1 MPIFIKENQELN
13 KHSYRLPK
21 NLKKHLEN
29 TLAKYG
35 QYKQEDGYKRL
46 NSLINP
52 SYNKRNNKKMGNE
65 REISYTDLKRI
76 DHDIRHMDHS
86 KKNVQY
92 ALNGGDEMARFA
104 RDTLNRERTRV
115 APILKQEKVKTRN
128 KNAVKPIIK
137 PMKPIKLDNGVA
149 RIHESAN
156 EMHKYWDYLSDEYS
170 VMQILDMFESKKN
183 PWLPLINPQMYKKA
197 LQEFTKYGQLI
208 HFPKQ
213 YIYQW
218 MGIIMK
224 NTAILHQTTELCGH
238 SQWFPINDFVDYYF
252 EGDYDKWDEYKE
264 SQGEDDDYY
273 VAWDFLE
280 ERGFDDWN
288 KLPDGS
294 DALSDFGM
302 EPLEQLI
309 AQYDENMSPEEVLV
323 LINKC
328 LDIAHCRGDLASMF
342 IQGGSSVLS
351 QISEEE
357 KKKKN
362 IFITEKQLKNLKKYL

>member
-1 MPIFIKENQELN
+1 MPIFIQENQELN
-13 KHSYRLPK
+13 KHSYKIPTKLQ
-21 NLKKHLEN
+21 KHLQD
-29 TLAKYG
+29 TLTKYG
-35 QYKQEDGYKRL
+35 EYKEADGYKRL
-46 NSLINP
+46 NSLVNP
-52 SYNKRNNKKMGNE
+52 NYNKRNNKKSGDE

-76 DHDIRHMDHS
+76 DHDIRHMDKS
-86 KKNVQY
+86 PDNIQY
-92 ALNGGDEMARFA
+92 ILNGGDEMARFT

-115 APILKQEKVKTRN
+115 APVLKQEKIKTRN
-128 KNAVKPIIK
+128 KNAVKPTIK
-137 PMKPIKLDNGVA
+137 PMKPIKFDNGVA

-156 EMHKYWDYLSDEYS
+156 ERHKYWDYLSDEYS
-170 VMQILDMFESKKN
+170 VMQILDMFESNKN

-224 NTAILHQTTELCGH
+224 NTAILHNTTELCGH
-238 SQWFPINDFVDYYF
+238 SGWFPTDDFVDYYF
-252 EGDYDKWDEYKE
+252 YGDYDKWDEYKQ
-264 SQGEDDDYY
+264 SKGEDNDYY

-294 DALSDFGM
+294 DALSDFGI

-309 AQYDENMSPEEVLV
+309 AQYDENMSPEETLV

-328 LDIAHCRGDLASMF
+328 LDIAHFRGDLASMF
-342 IQGGSSVLS
+342 IQGGSAVLS

>member
-1 MPIFIKENQELN
+1 MPIFIQETQELN
-13 KHSYRLPK
+13 KHSYKLPK
-21 NLKKHLEN
+21 NLQKHLQD
-29 TLAKYG
+29 TLTKYG
-35 QYKQEDGYKRL
+35 EYKDVDGYKRL

-52 SYNKRNNKKMGNE
+52 NYNKRNNKKNGDE

-76 DHDIRHMDHS
+76 DHDIRHMDKS
-86 KKNVQY
+86 PDNVQY
-92 ALNGGDEMARFA
+92 ILNGGHEMARFT

-115 APILKQEKVKTRN
+115 APVLKQEKIKTRN
-128 KNAVKPIIK
+128 KNAVKPTIK

-208 HFPKQ
+208 HFTKQ

-224 NTAILHQTTELCGH
+224 NTAILHNTTELCGH
-238 SQWFPINDFVDYYF
+238 SQWFPTDDFVDYYF

-264 SQGEDDDYY
+264 SQGEDNDYY

-294 DALSDFGM
+294 DALSDFGI

>member
-1 MPIFIKENQELN
+1 MPIFIQENQELN
-13 KHSYRLPK
+13 KHSYKLPK
-21 NLKKHLEN
+21 NLQKHLQD
-29 TLAKYG
+29 TLTKYG
-35 QYKQEDGYKRL
+35 EYKDVDGYKRL

-52 SYNKRNNKKMGNE
+52 NYNKRNNKKNGDE

-76 DHDIRHMDHS
+76 DHDIRHMDKS
-86 KKNVQY
+86 PDNVQY
-92 ALNGGDEMARFA
+92 ILNGGDEMARFT

-115 APILKQEKVKTRN
+115 APVLKQEKIKTRN
-128 KNAVKPIIK
+128 KNAVKPTIK

-208 HFPKQ
+208 RFPKQ

-224 NTAILHQTTELCGH
+224 NTAILHNTTELCGH
-238 SQWFPINDFVDYYF
+238 SQWFPTDDFVDYYF

-264 SQGEDDDYY
+264 SQGEDNDYY

-294 DALSDFGM
+294 DALSDFGI